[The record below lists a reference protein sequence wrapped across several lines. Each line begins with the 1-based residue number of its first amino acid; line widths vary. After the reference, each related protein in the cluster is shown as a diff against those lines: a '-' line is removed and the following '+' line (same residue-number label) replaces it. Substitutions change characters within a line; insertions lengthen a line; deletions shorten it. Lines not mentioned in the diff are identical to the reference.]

1 MANLHTLAAEA
12 TKETLESL
20 GKESTGIKTSGVHE
34 VTITAAYNTTGQK
47 DGAEWNSITVEFE
60 TKDGE
65 TARLAEFFAVPK
77 DNSQAEVEK
86 ANRTNTRIMNIM
98 TRLAKSVGIPD
109 IKAAT
114 AGYQESTDDKGR
126 TTTIYPKFKG
136 KKVNIV
142 TFTEISADVKDPNKV
157 YVKQVVDA
165 NKFLDKDGKDGM
177 GRDCIEAY
185 TNEAKARFEI
195 EYKSQ
200 SNPACISKLATL
212 QEQSMGVAGVAPQ
225 QQLTG
230 MPSANQPTTASND
243 DDI

>member
-1 MANLHTLAAEA
+1 MANLHTLAQEA
-12 TKETLESL
+12 TKETLDSL
-20 GKESTGIKTSGVHE
+20 GKESTGIKTPGVHE
-34 VTITAAYNTTGQK
+34 VTIKVAYNTSGVK

-60 TKDGE
+60 NEAGE
-65 TARLAEFFAVPK
+65 TARLSEFFAVAK
-77 DNSQAEVEK
+77 SQSQDDIDK

-98 TRLAKSVGIPD
+98 TRLAKSIGIPD

-114 AGYQESTDDKGR
+114 SGFQESTDDKGR
-126 TTTIYPKFKG
+126 TITTYPKFKG

-142 TFTEISADVKDPNKV
+142 TFTEISADQKDPSKV
-157 YVKQVVDA
+157 YVRQIVDA

-185 TNEAKARFEI
+185 TAEAKAKIEI
-195 EYKSQ
+195 EYRSQ
-200 SNPACISKLATL
+200 SNPAAISKLATL
-212 QEQSMGVAGVAPQ
+212 QEQALGVAPQATQ

-230 MPSANQPTTASND
+230 MPSATPTASGD

>member
-1 MANLHTLAAEA
+1 MATLHELAAEA
-12 TKETLESL
+12 TKETLDSL
-20 GKESTGIKTSGVHE
+20 GKESTGIKTAGVHE
-34 VTITAAYNTTGQK
+34 VTIKAAYNTSGTK

-60 TKDGE
+60 NDAGE
-65 TARLAEFFAVPK
+65 TARLSEFFAVAK
-77 DNSQAEVEK
+77 DGTQDAIDK

-98 TRLAKSVGIPD
+98 TRLAKSAGIPD

-114 AGYQESTDDKGR
+114 SGFQESTDDKGR
-126 TTTIYPKFKG
+126 TITTYPKFKG

-142 TFTEISADVKDPNKV
+142 TNTEISADQKDPSKV
-157 YVKQVVDA
+157 YVRQIVDS

-185 TNEAKARFEI
+185 TAEAKTKIEI
-195 EYKSQ
+195 EYRSQ
-200 SNPACISKLATL
+200 ANPAAISKLATL
-212 QEQSMGVAGVAPQ
+212 QEQALGVAPQTAQ

-230 MPSANQPTTASND
+230 MPSATPTASND

>member
-12 TKETLESL
+12 TKETLDSL
-20 GKESTGIKTSGVHE
+20 GKESTGIKTAGVHE
-34 VTITAAYNTTGQK
+34 VTILAAYNTSGTK

-65 TARLAEFFAVPK
+65 TARLSEFFATAK
-77 DNSQAEVEK
+77 SNSQDDIDK
-86 ANRTNTRIMNIM
+86 ANRTNTRIMNII
-98 TRLAKSVGIPD
+98 TRLAKSIGIPD

-114 AGYQESTDDKGR
+114 AGYSESTDDKGR
-126 TTTIYPKFKG
+126 TITIYPKFKG

-142 TFTEISADVKDPNKV
+142 TYTEISADQKDPNKV
-157 YVKQVVDA
+157 YVKQIVDA

-185 TNEAKARFEI
+185 TTEAKAKIEI

-200 SNPACISKLATL
+200 TNPACISKLATL
-212 QEQSMGVAGVAPQ
+212 QEQLMGVAPQ
-225 QQLTG
+225 TQQLTG
-230 MPSANQPTTASND
+230 MPSATPAASND

>member
-20 GKESTGIKTSGVHE
+20 GKESTAIKTAGVHE
-34 VTITAAYNTTGQK
+34 VTIKAAYNTAGVK

-60 TKDGE
+60 NEAGE
-65 TARLAEFFAVPK
+65 TARLSEFFAVAK
-77 DNSQAEVEK
+77 TNSQDDIDK
-86 ANRTNTRIMNIM
+86 ANRTNTRVMNIM
-98 TRLAKSVGIPD
+98 TRLAKSIGIPD

-114 AGYQESTDDKGR
+114 SGFQESTDEKGR
-126 TTTIYPKFKG
+126 VTTIYPKFKN

-142 TFTEISADVKDPNKV
+142 TFTEISADQKDPNKV
-157 YVKQVVDA
+157 YVKQIVDV

-185 TNEAKARFEI
+185 TAEARTKIEI
-195 EYKSQ
+195 EYRSQ
-200 SNPACISKLATL
+200 TNPAAISKLATL
-212 QEQSMGVAGVAPQ
+212 QEQALGVAPQAQ

-230 MPSANQPTTASND
+230 MPSATPTASND

>member
-12 TKETLESL
+12 TKETLDSL
-20 GKESTGIKTSGVHE
+20 GKESTGIKTAGVHE

-60 TKDGE
+60 TKEGE

-77 DNSQAEVEK
+77 DSSQAEVEK

-98 TRLAKSVGIPD
+98 TRLAKSIGIPD

-126 TTTIYPKFKG
+126 TVTVYPKFKG

-142 TFTEISADVKDPNKV
+142 TFTEISADQKDPNKV

-185 TNEAKARFEI
+185 TTEAKARIEI

-200 SNPACISKLATL
+200 ANPACISKLATL
-212 QEQSMGVAGVAPQ
+212 QEQSMGVAGTAPAQ

-230 MPSANQPTTASND
+230 MPSANQPAASND